1 MILIILITIS
11 DSSDLDYINND
22 SGQEQTIT
30 EDFASLITGCFDFI
44 KIDSSGAPS
53 VADDLQVDTRVPAQ
67 ISIKQNAYG
76 SSFTII
82 RLKLNREITLDDI
95 KTLHLRVKYHENYGE
110 YSIDKFTNHKNSR
123 VTFIQDAKGNS
134 LQMYTAHALSDFA
147 VEAIK
152 PLYAYDS
159 SMTNDDGSI
168 ISDGLYHQNMSDDTG
183 FTDTT
188 SWAVHDWNR
197 DQNNYGTLPADR
209 SIAIVADTSDE
220 EVQNFRLYLTN
231 KPLAA
236 AVSTQ
241 YNKDLEPDPKWRI
254 WLPDVMGTVF
264 TALSETNNNNYS
276 FVDGTVLET
285 PQAGKTNPQFIF
297 DISKEMADEWSA
309 GDQVSFLFGLTNSDG
324 TPVTIMHSPVLDINN
339 DMQYLTTSV
348 KMPLY
353 ALRLT
358 EPENLLSLD
367 LWSFKLKSNVSQRGG
382 VTILNNAI
390 NSSKREKV
398 VIKVNQAE
406 AGNLTVLVMTLDG
419 NIVDYLHRGN
429 SEAGEHF
436 YSWDGTNRRGNAV
449 ARGMYF
455 IRVTGPG
462 IDETRKVLVV
472 KD

>member
-1 MILIILITIS
+1 M
-11 DSSDLDYINND
+11 
-22 SGQEQTIT
+22 
-30 EDFASLITGCFDFI
+30 A
-44 KIDSSGAPS
+44 
-53 VADDLQVDTRVPAQ
+53 
-67 ISIKQNAYG
+67 
-76 SSFTII
+76 
-82 RLKLNREITLDDI
+82 
-95 KTLHLRVKYHENYGE
+95 
-110 YSIDKFTNHKNSR
+110 
-123 VTFIQDAKGNS
+123 
-134 LQMYTAHALSDFA
+134 
-147 VEAIK
+147 
-152 PLYAYDS
+152 
-159 SMTNDDGSI
+159 
-168 ISDGLYHQNMSDDTG
+168 
-183 FTDTT
+183 
-188 SWAVHDWNR
+188 
-197 DQNNYGTLPADR
+197 
-209 SIAIVADTSDE
+209 
-220 EVQNFRLYLTN
+220 
-231 KPLAA
+231 
-236 AVSTQ
+236 
-241 YNKDLEPDPKWRI
+241 
-254 WLPDVMGTVF
+254 
-264 TALSETNNNNYS
+264 ETNNNNYT

-297 DISKEMADEWSA
+297 DISKEMAEEWSA

-419 NIVDYLHRGN
+419 NIVDYLHRGS

-472 KD
+472 K